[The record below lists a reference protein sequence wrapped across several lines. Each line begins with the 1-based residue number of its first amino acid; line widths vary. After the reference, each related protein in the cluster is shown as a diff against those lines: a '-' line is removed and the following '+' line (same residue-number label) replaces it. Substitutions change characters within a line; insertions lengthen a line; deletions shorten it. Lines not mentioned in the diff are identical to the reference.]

1 MVLPTLPDASRFF
14 PIPSCRA
21 STLRRGCAFVLMMG
35 VALGAL
41 LPDASAAVLPGRKPV
56 HLLQQAPAAPP
67 GKTKDAAAPSVPPA
81 PAAATTTAPVQATRT
96 QPIAS
101 QTGAS
106 QTGASVSMLQ
116 FGLYQREGEAW
127 ADWGMLTRKVPT
139 LVSDITPMIVLI
151 DPQRPDAGYAL
162 RGMVPAGGDA
172 VSLCR
177 RVIGAGFGCLA
188 MEKAQSGTVTAAA
201 PAAPASPPAATEQT
215 PVAQAP
221 TPQAPPPAATAKP
234 VAVAVTAPPSPSEV
248 VKAAGSDAVK
258 PAPVLPSAPSLSDI
272 GAGTPNTMQA
282 AAVALAKVVPL
293 STEPVVK
300 ADGVVHYS
308 AEEAKVLN
316 EIEQRS
322 RRTGRLGGV
331 LPDTRLKVTHAVLE
345 REKWN
350 LCAVTFD
357 DGPHRTVTR
366 QILDILRQEKITVT
380 YFPVAKVA
388 ARYPEIIQDF
398 VADGHEIGNHSLT
411 HADLRALPPTA
422 QRFEIAEANRI
433 LRSIGAD
440 PVLFRPP
447 YGRYTNEMLAITRE
461 ENMSPV
467 LWNVDTRDW
476 QVRDPDK
483 IVHHVKTAAGTGSVI
498 LLHSTYASTAA
509 ALPRV
514 IAELRAKG
522 CNFVTLSEWITS
534 MKALAEPMMV
544 NATPNTTSRQ

>member
-1 MVLPTLPDASRFF
+1 MVLPTLPDASRLS
-14 PIPSCRA
+14 PLPSRRA
-21 STLRRGCAFVLMMG
+21 STLRRGCVFFLMMG
-35 VALGAL
+35 AALGAL
-41 LPDASAAVLPGRKPV
+41 MADASAAVLPGRKPV
-56 HLLQQAPAAPP
+56 HLLQQVPSAPP
-67 GKTKDAAAPSVPPA
+67 GKAKDAAIPA
-81 PAAATTTAPVQATRT
+81 PAPAQAPHTQTVTA
-96 QPIAS
+96 
-101 QTGAS
+101 QTGI
-106 QTGASVSMLQ
+106 SVSMLQ

-127 ADWGMLTRKVPT
+127 ADWGMLTRKVPA

-188 MEKAQSGTVTAAA
+188 LEKPLSGAAAAAAAAA
-201 PAAPASPPAATEQT
+201 PATTPPATTTPATTT
-215 PVAQAP
+215 PTAAG
-221 TPQAPPPAATAKP
+221 QAPPVPPPSPQASAM
-234 VAVAVTAPPSPSEV
+234 AVTAPPSPSEV
-248 VKAAGSDAVK
+248 VKAAGSDAAK
-258 PAPVLPSAPSLSDI
+258 PAPALPSAPSLSDI
-272 GAGTPNTMQA
+272 GATPPNTMQA

-345 REKWN
+345 RQKWN

-544 NATPNTTSRQ
+544 NATTNTTSRQ